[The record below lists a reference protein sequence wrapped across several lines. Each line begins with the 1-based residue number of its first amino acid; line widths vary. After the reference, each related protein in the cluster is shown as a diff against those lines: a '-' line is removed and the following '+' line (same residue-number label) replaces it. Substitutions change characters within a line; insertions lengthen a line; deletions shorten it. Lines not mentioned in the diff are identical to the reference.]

1 MLERMRLPALGLALV
16 TAVAACSTD
25 NVTGGQLVR
34 SQVGDLVLE
43 GSVGRS
49 VLGVGDTTSVVFR
62 LRNAG
67 AARLDLVFTSS
78 CQVVPF
84 ITTRDPADFVYPGGG
99 WWGCAAV
106 MTPLAL
112 EPGAEFVTT
121 VLVRGGAS
129 GPGVALPVGQY
140 LAYARVEH
148 PSFPLQSEP
157 LAIVVR

>member
-1 MLERMRLPALGLALV
+1 MRLPTLALALV
-16 TAVAACSTD
+16 SALAACSTD

-67 AARLDLVFTSS
+67 AARLDLLFSSS

-84 ITTRDPADFVYPGGG
+84 ITARDRDEVVYPDGG

-112 EPGAEFVTT
+112 EPGEEFVTS
-121 VLVRGGAS
+121 VVVRGGVS
-129 GPGVALPVGQY
+129 GPGVPLPVGQY

-157 LAIVVR
+157 LSILVR

>member
-1 MLERMRLPALGLALV
+1 MLKRMRLPAVGLALV
-16 TAVAACSTD
+16 TAVAACATE

-43 GSVGRS
+43 GSAGRS

-67 AARLDLVFTSS
+67 AARLDLLFSSS
-78 CQVVPF
+78 CRVVPF
-84 ITTRDPADFVYPGGG
+84 ITTAPGDFVYPDGG

-112 EPGAEFVTT
+112 EPGEEFVTSV
-121 VLVRGGAS
+121 VLRGGVS
-129 GPGVALPVGQY
+129 GPGVPLPVGQY

-157 LAIVVR
+157 LSILVR